1 MSPSAAINQLADDFA
16 LFSDWEDKYAY
27 IIDLGKHL
35 RPYPEQYRTD
45 EFKVRGCQSQVW
57 LHPHV
62 EGNTVHFDADSDA
75 VIVRGLIAL
84 LMRVYDGA
92 TAKEILD
99 TPTDFVRTLGLADHL
114 SQNRA
119 NGLAAMLKQIHLY
132 ALAVQSRLESAS
144 S

>member
-1 MSPSAAINQLADDFA
+1 MSPATAIEQIADDFA

-35 RPYPEQYRTD
+35 RPYPEHHRTD
-45 EFKVRGCQSQVW
+45 EYKVRGCQSQVW
-57 LHPHV
+57 LYPRV
-62 EGNTVHFDADSDA
+62 DGTVVHFDADSDA

-84 LMRVYDGA
+84 LMRIYDGA
-92 TAKEILD
+92 TAQAILD
-99 TPTDFVRTLGLADHL
+99 TPTDFIRTLGLADHL

-132 ALAVQSRLESAS
+132 ALAVQSRLENSPS
-144 S
+144 